1 VSTGAG
7 TARTPTTSRNLYK
20 ELDKTC
26 TARKAFPQEERSLE
40 AALDEDTE
48 IDMAAVALNVA
59 PTLAPMRADTAR
71 TERAHADLLLV
82 KVGQGDEAAFAELF
96 ERVSSQ
102 VLGVSLRVLRD
113 RALAEEVAQ
122 EVMVEVWKK
131 ADRFDPDRGS
141 ASGWITTLAHRR
153 AVDRVRSEQA
163 GRDRDDRVS
172 RRDQPRAFDAVADD
186 VEVRL
191 DHWQVRQALATLTD
205 RQREAIELAY
215 FAGHTYRDVARV
227 LEIPE
232 GTAKSRLRDG
242 LLRLRESL
250 EGLV

>member
-1 VSTGAG
+1 MAAAALHV
-7 TARTPTTSRNLYK
+7 TPTST
-20 ELDKTC
+20 
-26 TARKAFPQEERSLE
+26 TAMGGAQVSSPRTDR
-40 AALDEDTE
+40 
-48 IDMAAVALNVA
+48 AVA
-59 PTLAPMRADTAR
+59 D
-71 TERAHADLLLV
+71 ELLV
-82 KVGQGDEAAFAELF
+82 RVGQGDERAFAELF
-96 ERVSSQ
+96 ERISSQ

-113 RALAEEVAQ
+113 RAIAEEVSQ

-141 ASGWITTLAHRR
+141 ASGWITTLTHRR

-172 RRDQPRAFDAVADD
+172 RRDEPRAFDSVADE
-186 VEVRL
+186 VAVRL
-191 DHWQVRQALATLTD
+191 DHWQVRQALSSLTD

-215 FAGHTYRDVARV
+215 FGGHTYRDVARV
-227 LEIPE
+227 LDIPE

-250 EGLV
+250 EELV

>member
-1 VSTGAG
+1 MA
-7 TARTPTTSRNLYK
+7 TANVALVPPLRSAPAPARELAAAPALRAAPAPAAPLAERTSE
-20 ELDKTC
+20 EL
-26 TARKAFPQEERSLE
+26 LV
-40 AALDEDTE
+40 
-48 IDMAAVALNVA
+48 AVAA
-59 PTLAPMRADTAR
+59 GDRRAF
-71 TERAHADLLLV
+71 ELLF
-82 KVGQGDEAAFAELF
+82 D
-96 ERVSSQ
+96 RVSPQ

-113 RALAEEVAQ
+113 RSLAEEVSQ
-122 EVMVEVWKK
+122 EVMVEVWRK
-131 ADRFDPDRGS
+131 AARFDPARGT

-163 GRDRDDRVS
+163 SRDRDERVS
-172 RRDQPRAFDAVADD
+172 RRDRAREVDVVADE

-191 DHWQVRQALATLTD
+191 DHWQVRQAMAALTD

-215 FAGHTYRDVARV
+215 FEGYTYRDVARV

-242 LLRLRESL
+242 LLRLREAL